1 MNNICI
7 FFGGGSSDCIRLL
20 FEINYNLGEMEG
32 AREVLY
38 CDLFEYY
45 PQPLS
50 DPSPLSPS
58 LELNKYI

>member
-1 MNNICI
+1 M
-7 FFGGGSSDCIRLL
+7 GGSSDCIRLL

-50 DPSPLSPS
+50 DPSPPLP
-58 LELNKYI
+58 IP

>member
-1 MNNICI
+1 
-7 FFGGGSSDCIRLL
+7 
-20 FEINYNLGEMEG
+20 MEG

-50 DPSPLSPS
+50 DPPPPLP
-58 LELNKYI
+58 IP